1 MPFRFHCSLLEL
13 NYPKGRVYE
22 VSALPPVVSDP
33 ASDIQAAL
41 LHTQCPPP
49 PTNALE
55 PSVVPG
61 VGVGQLEAPRAVGGT
76 VVLWYCCF
84 QLCRMSYWG

>member
-49 PTNALE
+49 HQCLGAL
-55 PSVVPG
+55 SG
-61 VGVGQLEAPRAVGGT
+61 AWGRGGAAGGT
-76 VVLWYCCF
+76 EGCGWYCSSLVLLF
-84 QLCRMSYWG
+84 PAM